1 MDETSGFEIEPRGSE
16 FVPDNYVSDIG
27 PGERAQSW
35 FLNSYKCKEVAG
47 EEEYTLMNHVKTAL
61 ENLDEA

>member
-1 MDETSGFEIEPRGSE
+1 MESRGSE
-16 FVPDNYVSDIG
+16 FVPDNYVSDS
-27 PGERAQSW
+27 GEMAQSW